1 MTFPG
6 TWNATSTLVF
16 AWTMPLAV
24 VDHARVEGVT
34 VSMTTGTAAVVSAS
48 FAALASARAQAM
60 VAKASD
66 DAATATATAVMRD
79 LIQPPE
85 K

>member
-1 MTFPG
+1 
-6 TWNATSTLVF
+6 VF

-34 VSMTTGTAAVVSAS
+34 VAMTTGTAAVVSAP
-48 FAALASARAQAM
+48 FAALASARAQAD

-66 DAATATATAVMRD
+66 DAATAVMRD
-79 LIQPPE
+79 LIRPPE